1 MQFRTFVGLLL
12 SMFRQCGKLKPPP
25 KIHFFLWLVSHNKLL
40 TRDNLVKRQ
49 QVDDLTC
56 VFCSEPETCSH
67 LFFECV
73 VSKNIRAEL
82 KTLNDIN
89 YDGVSLESIAS
100 MWICEK
106 KFMVQNTVHAAAM
119 WST

>member
-1 MQFRTFVGLLL
+1 MHGL
-12 SMFRQCGKLKPPP
+12 K
-25 KIHFFLWLVSHNKLL
+25 KIW
-40 TRDNLVKRQ
+40 
-49 QVDDLTC
+49 
-56 VFCSEPETCSH
+56 
-67 LFFECV
+67 
-73 VSKNIRAEL
+73 AEL

-89 YDGVSLESIAS
+89 YDGVYLESIAS